1 MSRERVQL
9 GRLNCWVL
17 VVIFDAST
25 YTASE
30 EAIRMKQ
37 LAIRGATL
45 TTPALSEE
53 DLKDVLGK
61 LGVLA
66 VFNDAEIHEAYFEIA
81 KIYGSWMAE
90 EESKQVSPVASALRS
105 TGKNL
110 IEASR
115 LLNGRA
121 TGLRNQVEF
130 EVTTLTTQILAQNP
144 TVGGQDNAQQ
154 LVSTFQAEAERVG
167 HACLIAYADLSRN
180 APNEG
185 RSPLLWYDKF
195 TALLFRIAEKAG
207 VEPALNKDRIDQARG
222 GWLFDAAQAIEP
234 FLDPKMRSPSP
245 EACGKRLERS
255 RKRLLKAHRQN
266 PNPR

>member
-1 MSRERVQL
+1 
-9 GRLNCWVL
+9 
-17 VVIFDAST
+17 
-25 YTASE
+25 
-30 EAIRMKQ
+30 MKQ